1 MPILLFQKLLA
12 TSEILRPTHT
22 EDQQRYEIDLSRD
35 TKVKIEEVNRH
46 PNFLVLL
53 TELKIYLDIA

>member
-1 MPILLFQKLLA
+1 LA
-12 TSEILRPTHT
+12 TSQILRPTHT